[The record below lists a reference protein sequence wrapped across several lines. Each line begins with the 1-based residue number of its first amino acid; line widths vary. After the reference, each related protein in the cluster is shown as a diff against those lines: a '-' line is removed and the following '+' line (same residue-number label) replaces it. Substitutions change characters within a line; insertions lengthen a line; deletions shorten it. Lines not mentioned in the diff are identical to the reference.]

1 MSNFLNAFIKG
12 SDDSGLTT
20 SVGSLEAAS
29 GEIVSALALSDAGAQ
44 LEYDD
49 TAAKIFNIAKDVL
62 ANEDS
67 VTTTNQKVLDVET
80 ALSTERAKIDSTKIY
95 AQTMSSTFNTIVGAL
110 NDVIDTTN
118 DNVALIE
125 GGLMTTNTAANAL
138 KSRVTTA
145 EGGLT
150 TTNNAANALTSR
162 VTTAEGGLTTT
173 NNAANALNSRV
184 TTAEGGLTTTNTA
197 ANALTSRVTTAEGGL
212 TTTNNAA
219 NTLKSR
225 VTTVEGGLTTTN
237 NAANTLKSR
246 VTTVE
251 GGLTTTNNAANTL
264 TNRVNTAEGV
274 LANLPTDYTSTA
286 TFQTEYDRSSG
297 LRNRVQ
303 RQDEEA
309 IALRSEYDI
318 TTTEV
323 AGINTEVAG
332 INTEV
337 DSIREYANYNAQSP
351 ELQLDTGSFTNGSML
366 KWSHSQRVGYYLQS
380 VEFFARDRRADI
392 VYPIAQERNSGLQA
406 RWDVSGKGVQ
416 PDTNG
421 FAEKYF
427 VEIYHAGPGIF
438 ILNTDGSDVNL
449 LDSTRRQYFSIFAR
463 GTFCRRVYANAGAGT
478 LTVEANPNEFI
489 P

>member
-237 NAANTLKSR
+237 NAANTL
-246 VTTVE
+246 
-251 GGLTTTNNAANTL
+251 

-318 TTTEV
+318 TT
-323 AGINTEVAG
+323 TEVAG